1 MNDSS
6 KHPVSPSPAPWEN
19 LVAPDW
25 QKCLWRT
32 GLLAWPAIALC
43 LSVGAFRQQMVP
55 MLIVAGGAF
64 TVGLGAL
71 QRFTR
76 VSIMPMVLACLGM
89 MLSAWIGSRIGAS
102 LPAMLLASAIWAALG
117 GWAAMRGPGLTW
129 ICQQSTIALFVAGSF
144 AGSGGSGNAGTGTV
158 APPVDVGLLLAAILP
173 HVDHVMRDI
182 NHFGAST
189 THAAQRA
196 LLVGAGGAVQIVL
209 LGLALACWRRAI
221 PPTLPS
227 QELRSD
233 ARGAWATAL
242 RAALACTLAGILV
255 HVLKLQH
262 SYWAPMTALV
272 VLKPSLKDEFHSVL
286 QRCIGTIGGA
296 TLATL
301 AIYLTHP
308 GTAMLIVATSVFAFV
323 AYTLNRVSY
332 LFFSAALTAYIV
344 CMLGLVDPGQ
354 FGAEIALYRERIGA
368 TLIGC
373 GIALATDYLLKAI
386 GLDANRRPE
395 ATGT

>member
-6 KHPVSPSPAPWEN
+6 SNTTPSPWQN
-19 LVAPDW
+19 LFSPDW
-25 QKCLWRT
+25 EKCLWRT
-32 GLLAWPAIALC
+32 GLLAWPAIAVC
-43 LSVGAFRQQMVP
+43 LALGAMSQEMVP

-76 VSIMPMVLACLGM
+76 ISIMPMLLAWAGM

-144 AGSGGSGNAGTGTV
+144 AGSRTGNAGAGFAMPST
-158 APPVDVGLLLAAILP
+158 DVGVIFQAILP
-173 HVDHVMRDI
+173 HLDEVVR
-182 NHFGAST
+182 HFDTFGVSST
-189 THAAQRA
+189 RAAQRA
-196 LLVGAGGAVQIVL
+196 MLVGAGGALQIAL
-209 LGLALACWRRAI
+209 LGLSLACWRRAI

-227 QELRSD
+227 QALKSD
-233 ARGAWATAL
+233 ARAALATAL
-242 RAALACTLAGILV
+242 RAALACTAAGIIV

-272 VLKPSLKDEFHSVL
+272 VLKPSLNDELHSVL

-301 AIYLTHP
+301 AIFVFHP
-308 GTAMLIVATSVFAFV
+308 GPALLIIATSVFAFV
-323 AYTLNRVSY
+323 AYSLNRVSY
-332 LFFSAALTAYIV
+332 LFFSAALTVYIV
-344 CMLGLVDPGQ
+344 CMLGLVDPGEH
-354 FGAEIALYRERIGA
+354 ASEIALYQERIVA
-368 TLIGC
+368 TLLGC
-373 GIALATDYLLKAI
+373 GIALVIDYLLKAV
-386 GLDANRRPE
+386 GLDANRR
-395 ATGT
+395 TGRVQ

>member
-1 MNDSS
+1 MNDASGS
-6 KHPVSPSPAPWEN
+6 TPPSPWQN
-19 LVAPDW
+19 LFSPDW
-25 QKCLWRT
+25 EKCLWRT

-43 LSVGAFRQQMVP
+43 LALGAMTQAMVP

-76 VSIMPMVLACLGM
+76 VSIMPMLLACVGM

-144 AGSGGSGNAGTGTV
+144 AGSHTGNAGTG
-158 APPVDVGLLLAAILP
+158 LATPSPDLGAILQAILP
-173 HVDHVMRDI
+173 YADRVMRQFDS
-182 NHFGAST
+182 FGVSPT
-189 THAAQRA
+189 RAAQRA
-196 LLVGAGGAVQIVL
+196 LLVGAGGALQIVV
-209 LGLALACWRRAI
+209 LGLSLACWRRAV

-227 QELRSD
+227 QALRSD
-233 ARGAWATAL
+233 ARGALATAL
-242 RAALACTLAGILV
+242 RAALACTAAGIAV

-272 VLKPSLKDEFHSVL
+272 VLKPSLYDELHSVL

-296 TLATL
+296 SVATL
-301 AIYLTHP
+301 AIFLLHP
-308 GTAMLIVATSVFAFV
+308 GPAMLIIATSIFAFA
-323 AYTLNRVSY
+323 AYALNRVSY

-344 CMLGLVDPGQ
+344 CMLGLVDPGETA
-354 FGAEIALYRERIGA
+354 AEIALYQERIVA

-373 GIALATDYLLKAI
+373 GIALVIDYALKTI
-386 GLDANRRPE
+386 GLDANRRP
-395 ATGT
+395 ARARAQHA